1 MSYSAVQ
8 KCWAAEG
15 GSRGAAVAVTVVA
28 AVAGQVTAAAYNDAE
43 VRAAGGTGGA
53 GSASTTRTP
62 RGTALP
68 TAGRRTLQRTMPHP
82 ALETRADRKKLGPVG
97 DLRMLEVK

>member
-1 MSYSAVQ
+1 M
-8 KCWAAEG
+8 
-15 GSRGAAVAVTVVA
+15 AVTVAA
-28 AVAGQVTAAAYNDAE
+28 AVAGQAAAAPYNNAG
-43 VRAAGGTGGA
+43 VQAAGGTGGA
-53 GSASTTRTP
+53 STTWTP